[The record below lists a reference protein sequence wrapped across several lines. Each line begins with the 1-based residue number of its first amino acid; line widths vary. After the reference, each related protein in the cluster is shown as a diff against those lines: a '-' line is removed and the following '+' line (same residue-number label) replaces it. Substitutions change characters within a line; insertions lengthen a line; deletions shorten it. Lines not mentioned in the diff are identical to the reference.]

1 VRAGPS
7 VGGAGGGRDL
17 AAGGKERGEGRARE
31 SRGRGGREEEGE
43 KKREEGGEEQS
54 RAGGRRVRFPRE
66 GEGGKREEEA
76 TRCATWRALGDVFAF
91 AAPACV
97 SIAATTTP
105 VSGGETDRITSLSR
119 RDGRRTRCEAF
130 AWKTG
135 LHEYTKAWQTAR
147 DQQSTDTT
155 QIQHTRCFSFTTD
168 PRNEKENDGR
178 HLWPPVNSY
187 GYFVSDASWKP
198 WNQRLLIATER
209 AQTVQTWHDRQFR
222 SAAKT
227 DLVKNQSF

>member
-76 TRCATWRALGDVFAF
+76 TRCATWRALGDVFALLPLT
-91 AAPACV
+91 APACV
-97 SIAATTTP
+97 SIAATP
-105 VSGGETDRITSLSR
+105 VSGGETESPVSQRN
-119 RDGRRTRCEAF
+119 GRRTKVR
-130 AWKTG
+130 
-135 LHEYTKAWQTAR
+135 
-147 DQQSTDTT
+147 
-155 QIQHTRCFSFTTD
+155 
-168 PRNEKENDGR
+168 P
-178 HLWPPVNSY
+178 
-187 GYFVSDASWKP
+187 
-198 WNQRLLIATER
+198 LLG
-209 AQTVQTWHDRQFR
+209 
-222 SAAKT
+222 
-227 DLVKNQSF
+227 N